1 VLCARKKMEPSK
13 APPQARPIPQ
23 DRPFPTMIGRMTP
36 QDHDSPHTMF
46 HSPMSSTT
54 KQGAVRYVTVAIPAD
69 LQPTAE
75 NMARYFNP
83 SFKPSESPM
92 TVMTTGSN
100 SVAPASSSSS
110 KSKSFHPAQSS
121 YGFVPI
127 SHETPRESRPFS
139 PPLSPYTYG
148 QTSPSPSM
156 MSTMTTETF
165 TSGKG
170 LDRMSPAF
178 FPAVYRPPTPQA
190 LTPASTSTPASASAS
205 ASAVRPRT
213 PTGRK
218 SPFVKSSSN
227 GMNSPIF
234 GGSSSSSTTNNNNNN
249 NNNNTDAD
257 DSVRKSRIKTEMCM
271 HYSNNRPCPFG
282 VNCTYAHG
290 EEELQ
295 MTKLLDLH
303 HAGLVDVDTYR
314 TKPCLTWVATG
325 SWYVI
330 FLCALCVVCMLCV
343 VLCVLCAVCC
353 VRVAMRCVL
362 ICFIPVTSFFFCARA
377 HVYSYPNIDRSYC

>member
-1 VLCARKKMEPSK
+1 MTPSK
-13 APPQARPIPQ
+13 APPQSRPMPQ
-23 DRPFPTMIGRMTP
+23 DRPLPTIVGRMTP
-36 QDHDSPHTMF
+36 QDRDSPQMF
-46 HSPMSSTT
+46 HSP
-54 KQGAVRYVTVAIPAD
+54 KQGAVRYVTVAIPAS

-83 SFKPSESPM
+83 SSKPSESPM
-92 TVMTTGSN
+92 TVMSTGTN
-100 SVAPASSSSS
+100 SVAPASSS
-110 KSKSFHPAQSS
+110 KSFHPQSS

-127 SHETPRESRPFS
+127 SHESPRESRPFS
-139 PPLSPYTYG
+139 PPLSPYIYG
-148 QTSPSPSM
+148 QSSPSPSM

-178 FPAVYRPPTPQA
+178 FPSVYRPSTPQD
-190 LTPASTSTPASASAS
+190 STTASAA
-205 ASAVRPRT
+205 RPKT

-218 SPFVKSSSN
+218 SPFVKSSN
-227 GMNSPIF
+227 GMNSPSF
-234 GGSSSSSTTNNNNNN
+234 GINSNS
-249 NNNNTDAD
+249 DD

-282 VNCTYAHG
+282 ANCTYAHG

-295 MTKLLDLH
+295 MTKLIDLH
-303 HAGLVDVDTYR
+303 NAGLIDVDTYR

-330 FLCALCVVCMLCV
+330 FCCLMLC
-343 VLCVLCAVCC
+343 CDA
-353 VRVAMRCVL
+353 
-362 ICFIPVTSFFFCARA
+362 FFCS
-377 HVYSYPNIDRSYC
+377 HVFLLQH

>member
-1 VLCARKKMEPSK
+1 MTPSK
-13 APPQARPIPQ
+13 APPQARPMPQ
-23 DRPFPTMIGRMTP
+23 DRPLPTTFGRMTP
-36 QDHDSPHTMF
+36 QDRDSPQMF
-46 HSPMSSTT
+46 HSPMIT

-83 SFKPSESPM
+83 SSKPSESPM

-100 SVAPASSSSS
+100 SVAPASSS
-110 KSKSFHPAQSS
+110 KSFHPQAS

-139 PPLSPYTYG
+139 PPLSPYIYG

-165 TSGKG
+165 TSGKA

-178 FPAVYRPPTPQA
+178 FPSVYRPPTPQDS
-190 LTPASTSTPASASAS
+190 ASTP

-218 SPFVKSSSN
+218 SPFVKSSN
-227 GMNSPIF
+227 GMNSPTF
-234 GGSSSSSTTNNNNNN
+234 GGSSTNN
-249 NNNNTDAD
+249 AD
-257 DSVRKSRIKTEMCM
+257 DDQVRKSRIKTEMCM

-282 VNCTYAHG
+282 ANCTYAHG
-290 EEELQ
+290 AEELQ

-303 HAGLVDVDTYR
+303 NAGLIDVDTYR

-325 SWYVI
+325 SWYVVLLL
-330 FLCALCVVCMLCV
+330 FNV
-343 VLCVLCAVCC
+343 VL
-353 VRVAMRCVL
+353 RCVF
-362 ICFIPVTSFFFCARA
+362 ICFAP
-377 HVYSYPNIDRSYC
+377 